1 MALSR
6 VLKLDITLLAIL
18 LGTVVISSFL
28 IYAGNRRFVGILG
41 IAVLASL
48 LIAWRILTLVRQNHA
63 PPPTNAGLYDFGLG
77 DLQKKRPPR
86 V

>member
-18 LGTVVISSFL
+18 LGLIVISSLL

-41 IAVLASL
+41 IAILASF
-48 LIAWRILTLVRQNHA
+48 LITWRILTLVRQNHA
-63 PPPTNAGLYDFGLG
+63 SPATNAGLYDFGLG

-86 V
+86 E